1 MATAWYLWPVSSNGE
16 PPIEFDPFDRLL
28 LCRLKL
34 TEAEA
39 LLVCDALKGV
49 ELGPECAKLLW
60 GNVENAMNAD
70 SFEHKPEI
78 DGDNLTARLQ
88 RLNDGEAVAL
98 LRGVEWFWRY
108 SGLPAPARL
117 QQIGLKS

>member
-1 MATAWYLWPVSSNGE
+1 MPTTKEA
-16 PPIEFDPFDRLL
+16 PIEFDPFDRLL
-28 LCRLKL
+28 LRRLKL

-39 LLVCDALKGV
+39 LLVCEVLKGV

-60 GNVENAMNAD
+60 GNVENAVSAD
-70 SFEHKPEI
+70 SFEHRPEI
-78 DGDNLTARLQ
+78 DGDGLTARLQ

-108 SGLPAPARL
+108 ARLPAPARL
-117 QQIGLKS
+117 QQIGLKL